1 MIAIICSISEITHAL
16 KSERVI
22 SFYRFGPWFGPKIL
36 SGQAVS
42 SMNEALP
49 GSTWLLC
56 VGRGKL
62 SDIRNL
68 AISPCYLS
76 HAC

>member
-1 MIAIICSISEITHAL
+1 MIAICSVSEITHAL
-16 KSERVI
+16 KSQQVHKFLQI
-22 SFYRFGPWFGPKIL
+22 WLGPKIL

-42 SMNEALP
+42 SMNGTLP
-49 GSTWLLC
+49 GSTWLLW

-76 HAC
+76 HAS